1 MKPPGKTSLSR
12 MLGTA
17 LEEQHRI
24 EISQDGRVRIGMQTE
39 PLPCQVVKRDDYA
52 GMVRLLDII
61 IGDDA
66 LRGRIED
73 RMKAVARSEQAA
85 RAAAAVPQT
94 PIAPPK
100 ADGPAVDA
108 EIVYDNDAEVEA

>member
-39 PLPCQVVKRDDYA
+39 PLACQVVKRDDYA
-52 GMVRLLDII
+52 GIVKLLDVI

-66 LRGRIED
+66 LRGRIQD
-73 RMKAVARSEQAA
+73 LMKAVSRREEAA
-85 RAAAAVPQT
+85 RAAAVVPPVPAAQ
-94 PIAPPK
+94 PK
-100 ADGPAVDA
+100 ADEPTPDS
-108 EIVYDNDAEVEA
+108 EIVYDGDAEVDE